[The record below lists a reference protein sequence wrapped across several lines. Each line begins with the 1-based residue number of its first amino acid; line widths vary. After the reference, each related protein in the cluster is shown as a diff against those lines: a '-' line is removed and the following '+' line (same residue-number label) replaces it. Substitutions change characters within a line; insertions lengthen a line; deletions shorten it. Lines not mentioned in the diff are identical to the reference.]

1 TALFSY
7 SNSYICLY
15 APIFR
20 AKMPCSE
27 AKSKHAE
34 QLQTNKEGSTD

>member
-1 TALFSY
+1 VAY
-7 SNSYICLY
+7 NLY

-34 QLQTNKEGSTD
+34 QLQIKYI

>member
-1 TALFSY
+1 SC
-7 SNSYICLY
+7 IGLY

-34 QLQTNKEGSTD
+34 VLQKLH

>member
-1 TALFSY
+1 FRTQTVTYA
-7 SNSYICLY
+7 LY

-34 QLQTNKEGSTD
+34 

>member
-1 TALFSY
+1 TQTVTY
-7 SNSYICLY
+7 DLY

-34 QLQTNKEGSTD
+34 QLQSCFKKGGL